1 MTIRKIIL
9 ALALAGSA
17 LHPTQA
23 NALFGGSP
31 DRPPPNGMNGS
42 SVTGRADQTLPA
54 SRDAS
59 GAPAPKAVV
68 LPDGARVVVK

>member
-9 ALALAGSA
+9 ALALAGPA
-17 LHPTQA
+17 LHATQA
-23 NALFGGSP
+23 NALFRGSA
-31 DRPPPNGMNGS
+31 DRPPPNGLNGS

-54 SRDAS
+54 TRDAS
-59 GAPAPKAVV
+59 EVGAPKAVV